1 MKNRLSKEL
10 SPYLKQHSHNP
21 VDWYPWGEEAFEK
34 AKKEN
39 KPIFLSIGYS
49 TCHWCHVMEK
59 ESFEDLEIANILNE
73 YFISIKVDREE
84 RPDID
89 SVYMHTCNILTGSG
103 GWPLTL
109 FLTPDK
115 LPFFAGTYFP
125 KETKYNRIGLKELL
139 PKIIIT
145 WQEKHSDIL
154 ESAQEITSHIMQTLA
169 QKSSTE
175 IGEDVLHKCFE
186 QLKFT
191 FDSINGGFSPAPKF
205 PMPHQISFLLSYYQY
220 YKNEDALQMTEL
232 TLEKMYF
239 GGIFD
244 HIGNGFHRYS
254 TDEKWL
260 LPHFEKMLYDQALL
274 IYSYT
279 EAYQVTKKELYLEI
293 AKKTADYCIEN
304 LLSENGMFC
313 SAEDADSDGFE
324 GKFYLWDFDEIKS
337 ILKEDFYEFI
347 EYFNIQENGNFSSY
361 EKEHTRKSILHLK
374 KNITQNEKI
383 KNCLI
388 KLNKERSKRNRPFK
402 DTKCLTDWNGLIIA
416 AFGKLSQVKGCEKYL
431 DYAER
436 CAKFI
441 FSNMFNEEGLLLH
454 RNICSNSEIIAKLDD
469 YSFLIWGLVELYES
483 TFNIE
488 YLIKAKDLSYQAI
501 DLFYD
506 KENGGFFISS
516 NKEKDLIFRKK
527 EIYDGAVPSGNS
539 ILIIYLLIL
548 SKYFENED
556 LKKIAEKSFQIF
568 SANISEYPV
577 GYTKLLESI
586 FYLYDKIDEY
596 TIVYSTNS
604 GQIDEIIDIIK
615 SNGQKH
621 RIIHKFPFDAKNN
634 NHYLE
639 VFPQLLEKQ
648 LINNIFTIYYCRN
661 NVCYSTITDIL
672 TLKKILT

>member
-1 MKNRLSKEL
+1 MNRLSSEL
-10 SPYLKQHSHNP
+10 SPYLKQHSNNP

-34 AKKEN
+34 AKAEN

-59 ESFEDLEIANILNE
+59 ESFEDLEIANLLNE
-73 YFISIKVDREE
+73 YFIPIKVDREE
-84 RPDID
+84 RPDVD

-125 KETKYNRIGLKELL
+125 KNTKYNRIGLTELL
-139 PKIIIT
+139 QKIIIT

-154 ESAQEITSHIMQTLA
+154 ESAQEITNHISNTLA

-175 IGEDVLHKCFE
+175 IGEDILHKCFE
-186 QLKFT
+186 QLKFS

-205 PMPHQISFLLSYYQY
+205 PMPHQISFLLSYYEY
-220 YKNEDALQMTEL
+220 YKNEDALQMAEL

-260 LPHFEKMLYDQALL
+260 VPHFEKMLYDQALL
-274 IYSYT
+274 IYTFT
-279 EAYQVTKKELYLEI
+279 EAYQVTKKELYLEV

-304 LLSENGMFC
+304 LLSENGMFF
-313 SAEDADSDGFE
+313 SAEDADSDGLE
-324 GKFYLWDFDEIKS
+324 GKFYVWDFDEIKS
-337 ILKEDFYEFI
+337 ILKEDFEEFI
-347 EYFNIQENGNFSSY
+347 EYFNIKENGNFSSY
-361 EKEHTRKSILHLK
+361 EKEHTGKNILHLK
-374 KNITQNEKI
+374 KDITQNEKI
-383 KNCLI
+383 QNCLI
-388 KLNKERSKRNRPFK
+388 KLNKERNKRNRPFK

-416 AFGKLSQVKGCEKYL
+416 AFGKLSQVNGCEKYL

-436 CAKFI
+436 CTKFI
-441 FSNMFNEEGLLLH
+441 LNNMFDNNGLLLH
-454 RNICSNSEIIAKLDD
+454 RNIAGNSDINAKLDD

-488 YLIKAKDLSYQAI
+488 YLIKAKNLSYQAI
-501 DLFYD
+501 DLFFD
-506 KENGGFFISS
+506 KENCGFFISS

-527 EIYDGAVPSGNS
+527 EIYDGAVPSGNA

-548 SKYFENED
+548 SKYFEENE

-568 SANISEYPV
+568 SANIKEYPV
-577 GYTKLLESI
+577 GYTKLIESI
-586 FYLYDKIDEY
+586 YYLYDKLDEF
-596 TIVYSTNS
+596 TVVYQNHSE
-604 GQIDEIIDIIK
+604 QIDEIIDLIRTK
-615 SNGQKH
+615 GQKYK
-621 RIIHKFPFDAKNN
+621 IIHKFPFDSKIKSQ
-634 NHYLE
+634 YIE
-639 VFPQLLEKQ
+639 VFPQLQEKQ
-648 LINNIFTIYYCRN
+648 LHNNIFTIYYCRD
-661 NVCYSTITDIL
+661 NVCYNTITDIL
-672 TLKKILT
+672 TLKEILT